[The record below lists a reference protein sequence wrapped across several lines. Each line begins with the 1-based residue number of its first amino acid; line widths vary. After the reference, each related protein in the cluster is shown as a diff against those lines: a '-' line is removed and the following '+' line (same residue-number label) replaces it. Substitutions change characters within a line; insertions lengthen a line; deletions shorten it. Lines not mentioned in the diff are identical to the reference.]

1 MLFSLFLMEAGRTLY
16 LLMILNPRKGG
27 ETGGVVAMYKSAII
41 LAVILLFGAM
51 AIAQKQLKP
60 WTEWSRKDAEKILND
75 SPWGQTQVE
84 TDTSEM
90 VFTPTTQTG
99 GGDSGSRREQ
109 GATNQATS
117 VKFRIC
123 WLSARPIR
131 QALARQTELESGT
144 LTEQLRFFAEGPSD
158 KRTVIAVSFESSDR
172 RFEGKVMQGFNSAN
186 TGVLKNSTYLERKDG
201 KRIFLQEYVPPQ
213 QNRLG
218 VALFVFPRTVD
229 ERPLLNAESGS
240 VRFHTEYE
248 NKTTLDESLNPGGQN
263 SSRQA
268 SSSPSGVTNPYRFKL
283 DMRFKV
289 AEMIYNGQLEY

>member
-1 MLFSLFLMEAGRTLY
+1 MLFSLFIIRGKER
-16 LLMILNPRKGG
+16 
-27 ETGGVVAMYKSAII
+27 VAMHKCAFVAVMTFVMVAAAI
-41 LAVILLFGAM
+41 G
-51 AIAQKQLKP
+51 QKQLKP
-60 WTEWSRKDAEKILND
+60 WTEWSKKDAERILND
-75 SPWGQTQVE
+75 SPWGQTQVD

-123 WLSARPIR
+123 WLSARPVR
-131 QALARQTELESGT
+131 QALARQNQLETGL

-172 RFEGKVMQGFNSAN
+172 RFSGKVMQGFNSAN

-218 VALFVFPRTVD
+218 VALFIFPRTVD
-229 ERPLLNAESGS
+229 EQPLLTGESGS

-248 NKTTLDESLNPGGQN
+248 NKTTLDESLNPDGQT
-263 SSRQA
+263 SSRQSGSRSSGAMNQPA
-268 SSSPSGVTNPYRFKL
+268 SHYKFKL